1 MNPEFERNVWLEL
14 TPGRLIV
21 MVAVLALAFGAAVLM
36 DGFFAGP
43 SGVARFGYY
52 VIVVIWGTRNAARS
66 VVGEIRDRTWD
77 GQRLSSLPAS
87 TMMWGKLFGST
98 IFNWVGG
105 AICLT
110 VIMAD
115 VVDSSGIVVALIQ
128 LAYYLALG
136 VIAQAASLL
145 ASLIAVGR
153 RQGRAQF
160 EVFLYQAAG
169 LLAAIV
175 VWAIADPTGSSFG
188 GLVRPSTIVW
198 WGQGVPSQPFLLLS
212 LAVFTGW
219 MLTGCYRRMRLELKL
234 RNGPLVWLAFLLFIG
249 AYVAGFDAWLSSN
262 QATMHLDPVARRLF
276 LAFTTYAV
284 LGYVMAFLEPKDRV
298 RYRWLGS
305 ELGKFHLGTAFS
317 SLQGWMMSYLAA
329 LLMGV
334 ALLVNLGMTFL
345 VQDQSI
351 VTAMLG
357 FLSRD
362 MAIIVLMNMLWRK
375 RGGDFAAL
383 CILILLYALLPSIF
397 AGLHFETGRALFM
410 PRPTE
415 PIWFSPLAAWAEAV
429 LAWAI
434 AVANIALPEERAQAS
449 DARA

>member
-1 MNPEFERNVWLEL
+1 MNPEFERNIWLEL

-21 MVAVLALAFGAAVLM
+21 MVAVLAFAFGAAVLM
-36 DGFFAGP
+36 DDFFAGP

-105 AICLT
+105 AICLA

-115 VVDSSGIVVALIQ
+115 VVDRSGIVAALIQ

-136 VIAQAASLL
+136 IIAQSASLL

-153 RQGRAQF
+153 RQARTQF

-234 RNGPLVWLAFLLFIG
+234 RNGPLVWLAFLVFIG

-262 QATMHLDPVARRLF
+262 HAFIYFEVVGKRL
-276 LAFTTYAV
+276 LLCATTYAI
-284 LGYVMAFLEPKDRV
+284 LAYVMAFLEPKDRV
-298 RYRWLGS
+298 RYRWIAS
-305 ELGKFHLGTAFS
+305 EFGKFHLATALAN
-317 SLQGWMMSYLAA
+317 LQAWMMSFIAAIVLGVILLVWFGQTGQFHEQA
-329 LLMGV
+329 LLG
-334 ALLVNLGMTFL
+334 
-345 VQDQSI
+345 
-351 VTAMLG
+351 AMLG

-362 MAIIVLMNMLWRK
+362 MAIIVLMNMLWRR

-383 CILILLYALLPSIF
+383 CILVLLYALLPSIF
-397 AGLHFETGRALFM
+397 AGLHFETGLALFA

-429 LAWAI
+429 LAWVLVI
-434 AVANIALPEERAQAS
+434 ANLALPEERAKAS
-449 DARA
+449 GS

>member
-1 MNPEFERNVWLEL
+1 MNPEFERNVWLEV

-21 MVAVLALAFGAAVLM
+21 MVAVLALAFGAAALA
-36 DGFFAGP
+36 DGFFSGP
-43 SGVARFGYY
+43 SGVAQFGYY

-77 GQRLSSLPAS
+77 GQRLSSLPAG

-105 AICLT
+105 AICLA
-110 VIMAD
+110 VIMAE
-115 VVDSSGIVVALIQ
+115 VVDRSGIVVALIQ

-136 VIAQAASLL
+136 VIAQSASLL

-153 RQGRAQF
+153 RSARTQF

-169 LLAAIV
+169 LAAAVV
-175 VWAIADPTGSSFG
+175 VWAIADPTGTSIG

-198 WGQGVPSQPFLLLS
+198 WGQSVPSQPFLLLS
-212 LAVFTGW
+212 LAVFTAW
-219 MLTGCYRRMRLELKL
+219 MLTGCYRRMRLELKM
-234 RNGPLVWLAFLLFIG
+234 RNGPLVWLGFLVFIG

-262 QATMHLDPVARRLF
+262 QVTVHLDPVVRRLF

-298 RYRWLGS
+298 RYRWLGA
-305 ELGKFHLGTAFS
+305 EFGRFHFGTAS
-317 SLQGWMMSYLAA
+317 AGLQGWMMSYLAA
-329 LLMGV
+329 LLVSV
-334 ALLVNLGMTFL
+334 ALLVRLGMSFQ
-345 VQDQSI
+345 VQDQAI
-351 VTAMLG
+351 VAAMLG

-362 MAIIVLMNMLWRK
+362 MAIIILMNMLWRR

-383 CILILLYALLPSIF
+383 CILVLLYALLPSIF
-397 AGLHFETGRALFM
+397 SGLHFVTGQALFT

-415 PIWFSPLAAWAEAV
+415 PIWLSPVAAWAEAV
-429 LAWAI
+429 LVWVVVI
-434 AVANIALPEERAQAS
+434 ANIALPDERAKVAE
-449 DARA
+449 A